1 MSQYLN
7 RRESLQIDLRYGL
20 TPRSP
25 SARAAQGSSRRS
37 LPAAGSRGVVVKSW
51 MGSPATTG
59 AHVRYLTLGKGTD
72 GTNTTLFNA
81 QGFVRDPRAFI
92 HAAQQDGHQFRWVVS
107 VVDADQLS
115 LMRYIQ
121 ALMRQVEADTH
132 RPLDWVA
139 ATHRDTMHVHTHLV
153 VRGRDRHGWSV
164 YLPLFYL
171 SHRFRGR
178 ATDLATGWL
187 GRVPVV
193 ERDQHRTAT
202 HALAVAMTAQEAEAK
217 RPKEEPMADDPP
229 FRHRLRDL
237 VRAHD
242 LPYVFQE
249 DRMMDANHPTQ
260 LDAETSAD
268 APPSQEPTPAQPDP
282 AGLMARLVVL
292 QAMIQQWLQVKEQSQ
307 DRGLEV

>member
-1 MSQYLN
+1 MAQYLN
-7 RRESLQIDLRYGL
+7 RRDALHLDLRYGT
-20 TPRSP
+20 TPRVP

-59 AHVRYLTLGKGTD
+59 AHVRYLTQGKGTD
-72 GTNTTLFNA
+72 GTDTTLFGP
-81 QGFVRDPRAFI
+81 QGFVRDPHAFI
-92 HAAQQDGHQFRWVVS
+92 REAQQDGHQFRWVVS

-115 LMRYIQ
+115 LIRYTQ

-153 VRGRDRHGWSV
+153 VRGRDRDGRSL

-171 SHRFRGR
+171 SHRLRDR

-202 HALAVAMTAQEAEAK
+202 HAVATAMRVQAAEAK
-217 RPKEEPMADDPP
+217 HPKEDPRADEPP
-229 FRHRLRDL
+229 FRDCLREL
-237 VRAHD
+237 VPVHHLISA
-242 LPYVFQE
+242 FQE
-249 DRMMDANHPTQ
+249 DRMMEANHPTQ
-260 LDAETSAD
+260 LDADTSAD

-282 AGLMARLVVL
+282 AGLMARLVAL
-292 QAMIQQWLQVKEQSQ
+292 QAMIQQRLQVKAQSQ